1 MTDNNQTIDENEVEA
16 VDENKLIAQ
25 RREKLNEWRET
36 DNAYPNDFKRTHL
49 SNAVVDSYDANDK
62 EWFDE
67 NVVEVKLAGR
77 LMSKRIMGK
86 ASFAHIQDQSG
97 RIQMYVHKATMGEE
111 AYEYFKHMDI
121 GDIVGISGS
130 LFKTKVG
137 ELSVKTT
144 TVSLLSKSLRP
155 LPEKF
160 HGMTDQ
166 EMRYRMRYVDLIV
179 NEKSKNTF
187 VTRSKLINY
196 LRNYLNNEDYLEI
209 ESPMMQS
216 IPGGASAKPFVTHHK
231 SLDLKM
237 YLRVAQELYIK
248 RCLVGGFDKVFELNR
263 NFRNEGLSTRHNP
276 EFTMLEFNE
285 AYKDYI
291 DYMDMTEDMIRT
303 AAKEVLGT
311 QEVDYGGKIIDF
323 SIPFDRL
330 TVVESIVKYTDVKQ
344 EDIEDLD
351 KIRAVAKSLKVHVK
365 DSHSLG
371 EIQMEIF
378 DACVEDKIWHPTY
391 VTAYPIE
398 ISPLARRSKSN
409 PSLVDRFELFIAGR
423 EFANGYSE
431 LNDPED
437 QTARLLD
444 QAAAK
449 DAGDEEAMY
458 FDADYI
464 RAMEYGMPPNAGS
477 GIGIDRLV
485 MLFTDS
491 HTIRDV
497 ILFPHMRPENND
509 SN

>member
-1 MTDNNQTIDENEVEA
+1 MTDNNNSIDENEVEA

-36 DNAYPNDFKRTHL
+36 NNAYPNDFKRSHL
-49 SNAVVDSYDANDK
+49 SNALVKSYDGHEK
-62 EWFDE
+62 EWFDD
-67 NVVEVKLAGR
+67 NVIEVKLAGR

-97 RIQMYVHKATMGEE
+97 RIQMYVQKAAMGEE

-121 GDIVGISGS
+121 GDIVGI
-130 LFKTKVG
+130 T
-137 ELSVKTT
+137 
-144 TVSLLSKSLRP
+144 
-155 LPEKF
+155 EKF

-248 RCLVGGFDKVFELNR
+248 RCLVGGFDK
-263 NFRNEGLSTRHNP
+263 
-276 EFTMLEFNE
+276 
-285 AYKDYI
+285 
-291 DYMDMTEDMIRT
+291 
-303 AAKEVLGT
+303 
-311 QEVDYGGKIIDF
+311 
-323 SIPFDRL
+323 
-330 TVVESIVKYTDVKQ
+330 
-344 EDIEDLD
+344 
-351 KIRAVAKSLKVHVK
+351 
-365 DSHSLG
+365 
-371 EIQMEIF
+371 
-378 DACVEDKIWHPTY
+378 
-391 VTAYPIE
+391 
-398 ISPLARRSKSN
+398 
-409 PSLVDRFELFIAGR
+409 
-423 EFANGYSE
+423 

-509 SN
+509 SH